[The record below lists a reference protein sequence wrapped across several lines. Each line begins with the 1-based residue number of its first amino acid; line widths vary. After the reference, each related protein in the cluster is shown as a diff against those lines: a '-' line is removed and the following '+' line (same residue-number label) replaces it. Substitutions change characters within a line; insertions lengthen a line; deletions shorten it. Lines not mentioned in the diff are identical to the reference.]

1 MNVYW
6 CQSDMDHSS
15 RWVNGSSQGLSCAI
29 VAELF
34 HEESTDGLLDSLTLA
49 AGLNRQH
56 NLFLLSFCVLSN
68 DISAPDLVIKADCC
82 EMTIC
87 NSKLI
92 ISLYY
97 WAESTLSWHEHE
109 KNKRVPTLGLQVS
122 NFTLLSAAYI
132 FSVWLSFLPQKLLLI
147 TVCDVTSWLRNTI
160 LLYLM
165 CQQY

>member
-34 HEESTDGLLDSLTLA
+34 HEESTDLLSPLGWTV
-49 AGLNRQH
+49 NTIF
-56 NLFLLSFCVLSN
+56 FLLSFCMLSN
-68 DISAPDLVIKADCC
+68 DISAPDLVIKADYC

-97 WAESTLSWHEHE
+97 WAESMLSWHEHE
-109 KNKRVPTLGLQVS
+109 KNKRIPTLGLQVS
-122 NFTLLSAAYI
+122 NFTLLSAAFI
-132 FSVWLSFLPQKLLLI
+132 FSVWLSFLRQKLLLI
-147 TVCDVTSWLRNTI
+147 TICDVTSWLRNTI